1 MDYLSDLIKI
11 VLPAALVLY
20 AMFLVIRSFL
30 QKDFEKQLIRV
41 KEKNSETILPLRLQ
55 AYERMALF
63 LERISPNNMLIRLAE
78 PQLSAAAFQQKLL
91 TEIRDEFH
99 HNHSQQ
105 IYMSD
110 EAWQM
115 IRGAMNSMIGLIQ
128 QAGEKMTEKNNAID
142 LSSAI
147 FNEMAQSEKDA
158 VDSALSFIKNEI
170 RQSF

>member
-1 MDYLSDLIKI
+1 MDYLGDLIKI

-20 AMFLVIRSFL
+20 AMYLVIRSFL
-30 QKDFEKQLIRV
+30 QKDFDRQLISL
-41 KEKNSETILPLRLQ
+41 KAKNTETILPLRLQ

-63 LERISPNNMLIRLAE
+63 LERISPNNMLIRLTD
-78 PQLSAAAFQQKLL
+78 PQLSAAEFQQMLL
-91 TEIRDEFH
+91 REIRDEYH

-110 EAWQM
+110 EAWKRIQQ
-115 IRGAMNSMIGLIQ
+115 AKNTLIGLIQ
-128 QAGEKMTEKNNAID
+128 VASEKMGEQDNAVD

-147 FNEMAQSEKDA
+147 FNEMMQQQEDFLGNT
-158 VDSALSFIKNEI
+158 LSFIKNEI

>member
-20 AMFLVIRSFL
+20 AMYLVIRSFL
-30 QKDFEKQLIRV
+30 QKDFDRQLIAI
-41 KEKNSETILPLRLQ
+41 KQQNTETILPLRLQ

-63 LERISPNNMLIRLAE
+63 LERIAPNNMLIRLME
-78 PQLSAAAFQQKLL
+78 PSLSATAFQQKLL
-91 TEIRDEFH
+91 GEIRDEYH

-110 EAWQM
+110 EAWNVIQN
-115 IRGAMNSMIGLIQ
+115 AMNQLIGVIQ
-128 QAGEKMTEKNNAID
+128 TASEKMGPEDSAVD

-147 FNEMAQSEKDA
+147 FNQMAEQQNDF
-158 VDSALSFIKNEI
+158 VRSALSFIKNEI